1 MPPSLRV
8 LSAQFVDNIG
18 RRKWD
23 VEKARA
29 TAEAREKE
37 EKSGQK
43 ARLPVATAALKAR
56 DYKIDFTSV
65 IGKSVAVS
73 ATASM
78 AQRGGFYCETCDCI
92 LKDSKAYIDHIN
104 GVRDDNRLENLR
116 MADSLQNNFNRGT
129 QRRDKSGFKGVCI
142 KKGSKRWVAQITI
155 DGKRKHLGLF
165 DTAEEAAA
173 AYDAVAKQI
182 HGAFFKP
189 NQIDSRIAA

>member
-1 MPPSLRV
+1 MTEPVNNIPVERLHELFSYNPDTGQLIAKTHNPKRLV
-8 LSAQFVDNIG
+8 GSVAGSKSTLGYINVFVDN
-18 RRKWD
+18 RNC
-23 VEKARA
+23 KAHR
-29 TAEAREKE
+29 
-37 EKSGQK
+37 
-43 ARLPVATAALKAR
+43 VIWALAYGYWP
-56 DYKIDFTSV
+56 D
-65 IGKSVAVS
+65 
-73 ATASM
+73 M
-78 AQRGGFYCETCDCI
+78 
-92 LKDSKAYIDHIN
+92 YIDHIN